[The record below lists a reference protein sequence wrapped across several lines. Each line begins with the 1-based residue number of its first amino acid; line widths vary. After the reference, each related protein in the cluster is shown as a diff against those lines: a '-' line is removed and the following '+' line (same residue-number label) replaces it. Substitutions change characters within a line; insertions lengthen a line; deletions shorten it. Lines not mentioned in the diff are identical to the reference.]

1 MMSKKIREKSRSGFV
16 RAAMLAIAMASLL
29 ASPPMAAAE
38 DAADQATLPIPDP
51 CPDGKAVLPA
61 QTPEDAALEN
71 RVEGA
76 LATAGL
82 ERMTKVE
89 VAAIGGTVCLRG
101 TAASPSDRQHAETTA
116 EKVTGVASVVNRLVI
131 PLAK

>member
-1 MMSKKIREKSRSGFV
+1 MMSNVMRERSRSGLV
-16 RAAMLAIAMASLL
+16 RASVLAIATAALL
-29 ASPPMAAAE
+29 AVPSMVGAE
-38 DAADQATLPIPDP
+38 DGADKATLPIPDP
-51 CPDGKAVLPA
+51 CPDGKSVLPA
-61 QTPEDAALEN
+61 QDPEDTALEN

-101 TAASPSDRQHAETTA
+101 TAATASDRQHAETTA
-116 EKVTGVASVVNRLVI
+116 EKVEGVASVVNRLVI